1 MASTACP
8 VEDGGTVPGERI
20 SCWRGLCAVI
30 CFGLLYGLGHSAL
43 RLAFSDNLSGASALA
58 NILAQ
63 TLAPGYEERQPPLYE
78 WLLWS
83 VQRVTRPNLV
93 SFLIINYGLLT
104 ATFCFLYLAALRLFN
119 DWRWAV
125 VAGLSPLLLYQFG
138 WSVHEGVTHS
148 LIMTCAIAASFWAFM
163 RLVES
168 GKLGDYLLFGAL
180 IGLGVISKYGFI
192 AYLLILLSCALAQP
206 ALRARLFDERFLASV
221 VIAIAIAAPFVWWLL
236 ANNHDLVGVFSNTM
250 TPIASDRLKA
260 TIVGIANAIYAPL
273 GFLFPL
279 VVVLAVMYPSLWRGG
294 WTAFKSA
301 LRLRNGASAR
311 PNWPRMLLQMTLL
324 GSLALI
330 AGAALTG
337 ASNYLE
343 RYMHPFFL
351 LAPLWLLWLVAHS
364 VPAARPKSIAL
375 VLLAVT
381 LAVVPIRAVNL
392 AQALGPDCG
401 ACRLAVPYEGL
412 AADLKAKGFDVGTL
426 MVMDRNDGGNLRRMF
441 PEARI
446 VLLHRPYYAPAMRP
460 KDLSATA
467 AIVWRPKHGERLPFQ
482 AKLAMGQIGGT
493 VVGEPNSVRVPLSGL
508 GGKPQLHDW
517 SWTTVFAH
525 PSTGPRP

>member
-1 MASTACP
+1 MTSIACP
-8 VEDGGTVPGERI
+8 VEDDSVVPGERFALR
-20 SCWRGLCAVI
+20 RGLCAVV
-30 CFGLLYGLGHSAL
+30 CFGLLYGLGHSGL

-63 TLAPGYEERQPPLYE
+63 TLSLGYEERQPPLYE

-83 VQRVTRPNLV
+83 VQRVTGPNLV

-104 ATFCFLYLAALRLFN
+104 ATFCFLYLAALRLFD
-119 DWRWAV
+119 DWRWAA

-148 LIMTCAIAASFWAFM
+148 LVMTCAIAASFWAFM

-168 GKLGDYLLFGAL
+168 GRLGDYLLFGAL
-180 IGLGVISKYGFI
+180 VGLGVISKYGFV
-192 AYLLILLSCALAQP
+192 AYLIILLACALVQP
-206 ALRARLFDERFLASV
+206 ALRARLFDRRFLASV
-221 VIAIAIAAPFVWWLL
+221 VIAIAIAAPFGWWLL
-236 ANNHDLVGVFSNTM
+236 ANNHDLVGVFSDTM
-250 TPIASDRLKA
+250 APIASDRLRA
-260 TIVGIANAIYAPL
+260 TIIGIANAIYAPL

-279 VVVLAVMYPSLWRGG
+279 VVILAVMYPSLWRGG
-294 WTAFKSA
+294 WTACKAA
-301 LRLRNGASAR
+301 LRLRNCASAR
-311 PNWPRMLLQMTLL
+311 PNWPLMLLHMTLL
-324 GSLALI
+324 GFLTLI

-351 LAPLWLLWLVAHS
+351 LTPLWLLWLVAHNVS
-364 VPAARPKSIAL
+364 AARPKSIGL

-381 LAVVPIRAVNL
+381 LAVVPIRALNL
-392 AQALGPDCG
+392 ARSLGPDCG

-412 AADLKAKGFDVGTL
+412 AADLKAKGFGVGTL

-446 VLLHRPYYAPAMRP
+446 VLLRRPYYAPAVRP
-460 KDLSATA
+460 QDLSAPA
-467 AIVWRPKHGERLPFQ
+467 AIVWRPQHGERLPFQ
-482 AKLAMGQIGGT
+482 ARLAMRQIGGA
-493 VVGEPNSVRVPLSGL
+493 VIGRPNRVQVPLRAL
-508 GGKPQLHDW
+508 GGESQSQDW
-517 SWTTVFAH
+517 SWTTVLAQ
-525 PSTGPRP
+525 PSQAPRL